1 MGAMPL
7 RTAALV
13 GVLGLGLGWAV
24 GTRMPAAGPA
34 GSQEGRGSLGPR
46 PLGVGQSVPER
57 AFTEHLRQKLE
68 QQPSA
73 PHPSRNPF
81 VFGSRPSAGSA
92 KPSAAPADTA
102 AAATTAVAI
111 QTEEPRPGS
120 ELRLAGMATREGPDG
135 PEFTAMVHDGRTL
148 VFVRRGD
155 TLSGGFEVVDV
166 QESAITL
173 RDAAGGERTLR
184 LR

>member
-1 MGAMPL
+1 
-7 RTAALV
+7 
-13 GVLGLGLGWAV
+13 
-24 GTRMPAAGPA
+24 
-34 GSQEGRGSLGPR
+34 
-46 PLGVGQSVPER
+46 
-57 AFTEHLRQKLE
+57 
-68 QQPSA
+68 
-73 PHPSRNPF
+73 
-81 VFGSRPSAGSA
+81 
-92 KPSAAPADTA
+92 
-102 AAATTAVAI
+102 
-111 QTEEPRPGS
+111 
-120 ELRLAGMATREGPDG
+120 MATREGPDG